1 MNTKLVWMYI
11 RPLNEPF
18 ILMFFCLKTSKHPL
32 NTTSANDTVIPG
44 QDQGSNLYDS
54 TMPARAL
61 NNNKKTQEQKNKR
74 IQIMPIRLFV
84 QKQASAHTSE
94 CPSWQKNCS
103 AKHSILKRNKR
114 KDLLFFITKGS
125 RRHRPQVRKHW
136 LRNVPQI
143 HLQELSRINGI
154 LLFLCS
160 SV

>member
-1 MNTKLVWMYI
+1 MAHLRCTNIEYKELQQRYRRYGSLHSKALVFPLTKFTFAP
-11 RPLNEPF
+11 PLQ
-18 ILMFFCLKTSKHPL
+18 SKHPQS
-32 NTTSANDTVIPG
+32 NSTSARDTVIPG
-44 QDQGSNLYDS
+44 KDQGSNLYDS

-125 RRHRPQVRKHW
+125 RRHRPQVRKH
-136 LRNVPQI
+136 
-143 HLQELSRINGI
+143 
-154 LLFLCS
+154 
-160 SV
+160 